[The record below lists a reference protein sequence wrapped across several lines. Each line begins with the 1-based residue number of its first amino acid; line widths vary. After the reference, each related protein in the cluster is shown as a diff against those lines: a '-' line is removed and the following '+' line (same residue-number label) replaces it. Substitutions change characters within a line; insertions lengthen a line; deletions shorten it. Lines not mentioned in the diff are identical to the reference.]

1 LINFEG
7 CTLTLQ
13 IMQEAK
19 ETHQAFYWSP
29 KYYAERHVTAF
40 DIPLSEIDPT
50 SINVFKTR
58 GNFERQMGAKFWGGF
73 WEQDAWQV
81 ELGLLGRA
89 QHIQVAE
96 KKRYYSGEN
105 VFGADHGFNQTSD
118 AAGTQDWLIIPFISE
133 AAANQASQ
141 SFRSALKMCRKP

>member
-1 LINFEG
+1 
-7 CTLTLQ
+7 
-13 IMQEAK
+13 
-19 ETHQAFYWSP
+19 
-29 KYYAERHVTAF
+29 
-40 DIPLSEIDPT
+40 
-50 SINVFKTR
+50 
-58 GNFERQMGAKFWGGF
+58 
-73 WEQDAWQV
+73 V